1 MLITKK
7 VSLNLKQTLACY
19 RHTKAYI
26 ADHFDSGIS
35 WKADDIGVYFA
46 ESNRF
51 AKELNRDFGLGII
64 LYTDSMTDLP
74 Y

>member
-7 VSLNLKQTLACY
+7 VSLNLKQTLDYY
-19 RHTKAYI
+19 RNAKAYI
-26 ADHFDSGIS
+26 ADHFDSGNS
-35 WKADDIGVYFA
+35 WKADDICVYFA

-64 LYTDSMTDLP
+64 LYTNSMTGLP